1 MSSGLQAQRT
11 ELAWLRTA
19 LSCWAVGLLAF
30 KIAFPVGAAA
40 LLAPVTLTV
49 IAHRRRRLLRAN
61 GAPPPMSR
69 MEGVLAV
76 GTCMVIAV
84 AGVVLL

>member
-30 KIAFPVGAAA
+30 KIAFPVGAVA
-40 LLAPVTLTV
+40 LLAPAILTV
-49 IAHRRRRLLRAN
+49 VAYRRRRLLRAD
-61 GAPPPMSR
+61 GVPPPLSSVQ
-69 MEGVLAV
+69 GVLAV
-76 GTCMVIAV
+76 GACVVIAI
-84 AGVVLL
+84 AGTVLL

>member
-11 ELAWLRTA
+11 ELAWMRTT

-30 KIAFPVGAAA
+30 KIAFPVGAVA
-40 LLAPVTLTV
+40 LLAPVTLTIV
-49 IAHRRRRLLRAN
+49 AYRRRRLLRAD

-69 MEGVLAV
+69 VQGVLAV
-76 GTCMVIAV
+76 GTCLVIAI
-84 AGVVLL
+84 AGAMLL

>member
-11 ELAWLRTA
+11 ELAWLRTT

-40 LLAPVTLTV
+40 LLGPVTLTV
-49 IAHRRRRLLRAN
+49 VAYRRRRLLRTE
-61 GAPPPMSR
+61 APPPMSR
-69 MEGVLAV
+69 VQGVLAV
-76 GTCMVIAV
+76 GTCLVIAI
-84 AGVVLL
+84 AGAVLL

>member
-11 ELAWLRTA
+11 ELAWLRTT

-30 KIAFPVGAAA
+30 KIAFPVGAVA

-49 IAHRRRRLLRAN
+49 VAYRRRRLLRTDV
-61 GAPPPMSR
+61 PPSMSR
-69 MEGVLAV
+69 VQGVLAV
-76 GTCMVIAV
+76 GTCLVIAI
-84 AGVVLL
+84 AGAVLL